1 MFESIQFEYP
11 RWLWLLALALPLMGM
26 AWFTRRKIGPVRL
39 IVALLARLLLLAVLV
54 AAISEL
60 SYGKLVD
67 DLGVV
72 FVLDRSASVSDDSRR
87 TSVAFVQESLGAMQ
101 EGDRAGVV
109 AFGADAYV
117 EREVSDNP
125 DFHTV
130 ETDPGIH
137 QTDVAAALRLAQATL
152 PADAAHRIVL
162 LSDGE
167 ETRGDARGQVTLT
180 ARDDLELSVVALGR
194 GALPEVVVESLI
206 VPDSVERGAGFE
218 VQVIA
223 RSVRAGSG
231 RLRLFRNDRYL
242 GEVPAE
248 LSGGRADKFTFRQ
261 TADEPG
267 LYRYRAVLEVDDG
280 ELDTLPQNNEVVAT
294 VKVSGSQKVLYVEG
308 SSGQARHLLAALRG
322 DGLEVDVV
330 GPADL
335 PPTLSAMRPYAS
347 IILSDIPAHMLTSV
361 QQKALRS
368 YVRDLGRGFVMV
380 GGENSFGVGGYY
392 KTEVEE
398 LLPVNMDIE
407 DKKHFPSLAMILAID
422 RSGSMAGSGQASK
435 IGMAKEAAIRAV
447 ELMTE
452 RDQVGV
458 VTFDAA
464 GSWAVPMTP
473 LTDKRAVIEKISSI
487 RAGGGTDI
495 YPALKMGY
503 KALDD
508 SGAALKHV
516 VLLSDGITGD
526 AAFQQLIQSNHDGA
540 QVTLTSIAV
549 GQDADRFTMR
559 QFAQWGGGRY
569 YLVTDPH
576 AIPQIFTRETMLA
589 SRSFIVEEEFVPARA
604 EPSSLVKG
612 IASLPSLSGHV
623 AVDPKPRA
631 TVALT
636 ATDEMPLLA
645 HWRYGLGKSVAFT
658 SDCKARWARNWVGT
672 PEYGK
677 LWSQIVRWSMGSDQ
691 SGDLQV
697 VTEIDRGTLRITV
710 DAYDEAGNFR
720 NFLDGSARVVAPDL
734 SVKELPLRQIAPG
747 RYQATMTVDRD
758 GSYLAGVSMSS
769 GDTPIGQVVA
779 EAVQPYSPEYR
790 TPASGSSLLPELA
803 RLGNGT
809 VIADPAEVFR
819 RPDVARRVPQPLWP
833 PLLIAALLLL
843 LLDVALRRMDLS
855 ALGGPSLVTTIHK
868 VSAAAAPPPPRKVPE
883 AVARASAAAETPT
896 TAERAAAAED
906 EDEEPARVAV
916 TPIGGSVDPEKPK
929 AGDGTYVGGLLAAR
943 RRAKDRIE
951 ED

>member
-1 MFESIQFEYP
+1 
-11 RWLWLLALALPLMGM
+11 
-26 AWFTRRKIGPVRL
+26 
-39 IVALLARLLLLAVLV
+39 
-54 AAISEL
+54 
-60 SYGKLVD
+60 
-67 DLGVV
+67 
-72 FVLDRSASVSDDSRR
+72 
-87 TSVAFVQESLGAMQ
+87 MQ

-117 EREVSDNP
+117 EREVSEDP
-125 DFHTV
+125 DFHAV
-130 ETDPGIH
+130 ETDPGVH

-152 PADAAHRIVL
+152 PADAAHRVVL

-167 ETRGDARGQVTLT
+167 ETRGDASAQVTLT
-180 ARDDLELSVVALGR
+180 ARNDLELSVVPLSR
-194 GALPEVVVESLI
+194 GALPEVVVENLV
-206 VPDSVERGAGFE
+206 VPDKVQRGEGFE
-218 VQVIA
+218 VRVIA
-223 RSVRAGSG
+223 RSVRAGNG

-242 GEVPAE
+242 GEVPAP
-248 LSGGRADKFTFRQ
+248 LTGGRADVFSFRQ

-280 ELDTLPQNNEVVAT
+280 ELDSLPQNNEVVAT
-294 VKVSGSQKVLYVEG
+294 VQVSGSQKVLYVEG
-308 SSGQARHLLAALRG
+308 LKGQSRYLATALSG
-322 DGLEVDVV
+322 DGIQLDVV

-335 PPTLSAMRPYAS
+335 PPTLAEMRPYAS
-347 IILSDIPAHMLTSV
+347 IVMSDVPAHVLTSV
-361 QQKALRS
+361 QQRALQS

-380 GGENSFGVGGYY
+380 GGESSFGVGGYY
-392 KTEVEE
+392 KTPIEE
-398 LLPVNMDIE
+398 LLPVQMDIE

-435 IGMAKEAAIRAV
+435 ISMAKEAAIRAV

-458 VTFDAA
+458 VTFDSA
-464 GSWAVPMTP
+464 GTWAVPMTT
-473 LTDKRAVIEKISSI
+473 LTDKRAVIERIASI

-516 VLLSDGITGD
+516 ILLSDGITGD
-526 AAFQQLIQSNHDGA
+526 SAFQQLIQANHGG
-540 QVTLTSIAV
+540 QQTTLTSIAV
-549 GQDADRFTMR
+549 GGDADRFTMR

-576 AIPQIFTRETMLA
+576 AIPQVFTRETMLA
-589 SRSFIVEEEFVPARA
+589 SRSFIVEEDFVPARA
-604 EPSSLVKG
+604 EPSTLLKG
-612 IASLPSLSGHV
+612 IGALPALHGHV
-623 AVDPKPRA
+623 AADPKPRA

-636 ATDEMPLLA
+636 ATDDLPLLA

-658 SDCKARWARNWVGT
+658 SDCKSRWARDWVGT
-672 PEYGK
+672 AEYTK

-697 VTEIDRGTLRITV
+697 VSEIDRGQIRITV
-710 DAYDEAGNFR
+710 DAFDESGNFR
-720 NFLDGSARVVAPDL
+720 NFLDGTARVVSPDL
-734 SVKELPLRQIAPG
+734 TVRELPLRQIAPG
-747 RYQATMTVDRD
+747 RYTATMEVDED
-758 GSYLAGVSMSS
+758 GSYLAGVSMSV
-769 GDTPIGQVVA
+769 GDTPIGQVVS

-803 RLGNGT
+803 RLGGGA

-819 RPDVARRVPQPLWP
+819 RPEVARRVPEPLWP

-843 LLDVALRRMDLS
+843 LFDVALRRLDLS
-855 ALGGPSLVTTIHK
+855 AFGRAGMVTTIQK
-868 VSAAAAPPPPRKVPE
+868 VAASPPPRPPPA
-883 AVARASAAAETPT
+883 AVVRAAAAAAETPPPSDP
-896 TAERAAAAED
+896 ASGGEEVD
-906 EDEEPARVAV
+906 EPARVAV
-916 TPIGGSVDPEKPK
+916 TPIGEDLAPDAPE

-943 RRAKDRIE
+943 RRAKDRM
-951 ED
+951 DD

>member
-1 MFESIQFEYP
+1 MFEALQFEYP
-11 RWLWLLALALPLMGM
+11 RWLWLLAAVLPLVAM
-26 AWFTRRKIGPVRL
+26 AWFTRRKISRGRLLAALAARL
-39 IVALLARLLLLAVLV
+39 ILLLVLV
-54 AAISEL
+54 AAISGL
-60 SYGKLVD
+60 TYGKLVD

-72 FVLDRSASVSDDSRR
+72 FVLDRSASVSDEARR
-87 TSVAFVQESLGAMQ
+87 TSVGFVQQALEGMQ

-117 EREVSDNP
+117 EREVSEDP
-125 DFHTV
+125 DFHAV
-130 ETDPGIH
+130 ETDPGVH

-152 PADAAHRIVL
+152 PADATHRVVL

-167 ETRGDARGQVTLT
+167 ETRGDASAQVTLT
-180 ARDDLELSVVALGR
+180 ARNDLELSVVPLSR
-194 GALPEVVVESLI
+194 GALPDVVVENLV
-206 VPDSVERGAGFE
+206 VPDKVQRGEGFE
-218 VQVIA
+218 VRVIA
-223 RSVRAGSG
+223 RSVRAGNG

-242 GEVPAE
+242 GEVPAP
-248 LSGGRADKFTFRQ
+248 LTGGRADVFSFRQ

-280 ELDTLPQNNEVVAT
+280 ELDSLPQNNEVVAT
-294 VKVSGSQKVLYVEG
+294 VQVAGSQKVLYVEG
-308 SSGQARHLLAALRG
+308 LKGESRYLANSLSG
-322 DGLEVDVV
+322 DGIRVDVV

-335 PPTLSAMRPYAS
+335 PPTLAEMRPYAS
-347 IILSDIPAHMLTSV
+347 IVMSDVPAHVLTSV
-361 QQKALRS
+361 QQRALQS

-380 GGENSFGVGGYY
+380 GGESSFGVGGYY
-392 KTEVEE
+392 KTPIEE
-398 LLPVNMDIE
+398 LLPVQMDIE

-435 IGMAKEAAIRAV
+435 ISMAKEAAIRAV

-458 VTFDAA
+458 VTFDSA
-464 GSWAVPMTP
+464 GTWAVPMTP
-473 LTDKRAVIEKISSI
+473 LTDKRAVIERIASI

-503 KALDD
+503 KALND

-516 VLLSDGITGD
+516 ILLSDGITGD
-526 AAFQQLIQSNHDGA
+526 SAFQQLIQANHDA
-540 QVTLTSIAV
+540 QQTTLTSIAV
-549 GQDADRFTMR
+549 GGDADRFTMR

-576 AIPQIFTRETMLA
+576 AIPQVFTRETMLA
-589 SRSFIVEEEFVPARA
+589 SRSFIVEEDFVPARA
-604 EPSSLVKG
+604 EPSTLLKG
-612 IASLPSLSGHV
+612 IGALPTLHGHV
-623 AVDPKPRA
+623 AADPKPRA

-636 ATDEMPLLA
+636 ATDDLPLLA

-658 SDCKARWARNWVGT
+658 SDCKSRWARDWVGT
-672 PEYGK
+672 AEYTK

-697 VTEIDRGTLRITV
+697 VSEIDRGQLRITV
-710 DAYDEAGNFR
+710 DAFDESGNFR
-720 NFLDGSARVVAPDL
+720 NFLDGTARVVSPDL
-734 SVKELPLRQIAPG
+734 TVRELPLRQIAPG
-747 RYQATMTVDRD
+747 RYTATMEVDED
-758 GSYLAGVSMSS
+758 GSYLAGVSMSV
-769 GDTPIGQVVA
+769 GDTPIGQVVS

-803 RLGNGT
+803 RLGGGS

-819 RPDVARRVPQPLWP
+819 RPEVARRVPEPLWP

-843 LLDVALRRMDLS
+843 LLDVALRRLDLS
-855 ALGGPSLVTTIHK
+855 AFGRAGMVTTIQK
-868 VSAAAAPPPPRKVPE
+868 VAASPPPRPPPA
-883 AVARASAAAETPT
+883 AVV
-896 TAERAAAAED
+896 RAAAAAAESPPPSAPAGGG
-906 EDEEPARVAV
+906 EEQAELARVAV
-916 TPIGGSVDPEKPK
+916 TPIGEDLVPDTPE

-943 RRAKDRIE
+943 RRAKDRM
-951 ED
+951 DD